1 MKKILVLTTMFIGI
15 TICSIETASA
25 VPLQTKKLVMKT
37 EKTKEELVDSEIK
50 KPSLSS
56 GGLSQITEMMREIV
70 RKEQRKQTEE
80 IKKRR

>member
-1 MKKILVLTTMFIGI
+1 MSDKKTKGQILHDELFY
-15 TICSIETASA
+15 
-25 VPLQTKKLVMKT
+25 KKKNAFN